1 MKYSKSFRNSI
12 LKKVLPPENR
22 SVYSVAK
29 EAGIA
34 AVTINSWLANLKSG
48 RMDLEQDEDNP
59 VSDRSMKEK
68 LNLLLEYQN
77 IPEERTGEWLRQK
90 GLHNQHVGLF
100 RQETYQIRLFSTR
113 NPVEPNF
120 YIPNNHVAVV
130 KYNVS
135 ATASTIVVI
144 SGPAIIAGSNLIF
157 FAIMGNTPPTT
168 FANTTIKN
176 KVKQTVIE
184 TNKSVLSIKYI
195 LKKLTEDKINPTI
208 QLTRS
213 SFHKTLRKSL
223 VLISPNAKPLIIS
236 VED

>member
-1 MKYSKSFRNSI
+1 M
-12 LKKVLPPENR
+12 
-22 SVYSVAK
+22 
-29 EAGIA
+29 
-34 AVTINSWLANLKSG
+34 
-48 RMDLEQDEDNP
+48 
-59 VSDRSMKEK
+59 
-68 LNLLLEYQN
+68 
-77 IPEERTGEWLRQK
+77 
-90 GLHNQHVGLF
+90 
-100 RQETYQIRLFSTR
+100 
-113 NPVEPNF
+113 
-120 YIPNNHVAVV
+120 

-195 LKKLTEDKINPTI
+195 LKKLTEDKINPTM

-213 SFHKTLRKSL
+213 SFHKTLRISL
-223 VLISPNAKPLIIS
+223 VLMSPNAKPLIIK
-236 VED
+236 VEDWEPAFPPVSINIGINDARTITDCKALSNLFIMFPVNAADIINNRSHGNLCFANANALVFRYAFSDGCIAAIF